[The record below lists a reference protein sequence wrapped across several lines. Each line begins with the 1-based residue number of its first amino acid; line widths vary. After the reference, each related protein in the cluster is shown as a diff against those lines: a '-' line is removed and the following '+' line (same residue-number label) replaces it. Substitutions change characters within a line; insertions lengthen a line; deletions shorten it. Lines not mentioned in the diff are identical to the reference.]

1 MGNILRTLE
10 KKEYSIGEE
19 LPPIDCFRCGL
30 CCQRYQPKV
39 SLKEIEVISKRLG
52 IVKDKFVTKYVQ
64 QVPTKEGFLLQ
75 RSEKGCVFLSF
86 DDRDEKAGCIIY
98 SVRPKACRDWTAS
111 LSRLECRE
119 GLIELEPRVKI
130 MTLKDLYSSKKSIHK
145 IGKAV
150 SSSIKLSRSS
160 QKGQNWTNVSFV
172 QLPNK
177 PSLCAITN
185 NMDKCY
191 LNKACSSV
199 FPNLLFLTILS
210 PPERAIK
217 KIQYPE

>member
-160 QKGQNWTNVSFV
+160 QKGQN
-172 QLPNK
+172 
-177 PSLCAITN
+177 
-185 NMDKCY
+185 
-191 LNKACSSV
+191 
-199 FPNLLFLTILS
+199 
-210 PPERAIK
+210 
-217 KIQYPE
+217 